1 VYIWDPAPKISMY
14 CWGGMTRGSEQ
25 PKILKSIQIQT
36 HPYCVS
42 SEEIGW
48 FEVQSSLVSCTECGV
63 FDRQSVHPPAEHLG
77 QDRQPNA
84 QNQADVSQ
92 KPLQSLQRGNLYQNS
107 NSIGA

>member
-1 VYIWDPAPKISMY
+1 
-14 CWGGMTRGSEQ
+14 MTRGSEQ
-25 PKILKSIQIQT
+25 PKILKSILEYKHTRI
-36 HPYCVS
+36 VS
-42 SEEIGW
+42 PAKKLVGLRCRAAWSRALNVACLIGSQCTP
-48 FEVQSSLVSCTECGV
+48 QSKY
-63 FDRQSVHPPAEHLG
+63 LG